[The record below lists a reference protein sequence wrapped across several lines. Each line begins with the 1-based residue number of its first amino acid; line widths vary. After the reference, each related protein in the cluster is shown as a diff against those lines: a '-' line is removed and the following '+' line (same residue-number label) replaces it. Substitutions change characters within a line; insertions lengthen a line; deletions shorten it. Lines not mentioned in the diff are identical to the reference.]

1 VEKFDSRLEPRIW
14 EESMLEGSPR
24 QLGAIDWSQF
34 AGTVN
39 AGTLARVRDL
49 LVREG
54 YLRADDPDPKETI
67 VPPSTCTNHP
77 PSVPPST
84 CTTHPPSVPPSTCT
98 THPAGC
104 AWLCKQVN
112 HCK

>member
-1 VEKFDSRLEPRIW
+1 
-14 EESMLEGSPR
+14 
-24 QLGAIDWSQF
+24 
-34 AGTVN
+34 
-39 AGTLARVRDL
+39 
-49 LVREG
+49 
-54 YLRADDPDPKETI
+54 